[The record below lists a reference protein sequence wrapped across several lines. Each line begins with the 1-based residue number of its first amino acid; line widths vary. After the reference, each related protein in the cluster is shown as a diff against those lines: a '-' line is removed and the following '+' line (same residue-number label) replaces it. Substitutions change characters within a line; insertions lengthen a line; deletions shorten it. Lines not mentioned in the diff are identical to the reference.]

1 MGLSTEPRPV
11 GFCATSAPSCSGSS
25 TELCRGIRK
34 FSLARFY
41 PGLFRSAARAGLAGL
56 LRICDGAAK
65 LHSLRVRQ
73 LRCDLSAADPCPA
86 GTWSHQT
93 ARASSTFCFSV
104 HTFHLC
110 RVTYFGRSTRER
122 HLLSIQFACRPA
134 ELQSGRLS
142 CSNSQLALSSRWI

>member
-11 GFCATSAPSCSGSS
+11 SLCATSAPSCSGSS

-86 GTWSHQT
+86 GLMVAKANIDVRKVLDEFTQ
-93 ARASSTFCFSV
+93 A
-104 HTFHLC
+104 
-110 RVTYFGRSTRER
+110 
-122 HLLSIQFACRPA
+122 ID
-134 ELQSGRLS
+134 LQ
-142 CSNSQLALSSRWI
+142 A